1 MMKKISAK
9 QQRAIDALKHDSDN
23 QLLIQKL
30 QWESTNTDHGDQI
43 ENNPQLRDL
52 IYTHEVI
59 KHCLANTSAPTRA
72 IITDMYLHQSDLNTE
87 GIAQKLHMTRRTLYN
102 RRKKFLDELI
112 RLLG

>member
-23 QLLIQKL
+23 QLLIKKL
-30 QWESTNTDHGDQI
+30 QWELANTDHGDRI
-43 ENNPQLRDL
+43 ENKALLREL

-59 KHCLANTSAPTRA
+59 KHCLENTSAPTRA
-72 IITDMYLHQSDLNTE
+72 IINDMYLQRSDLNTE